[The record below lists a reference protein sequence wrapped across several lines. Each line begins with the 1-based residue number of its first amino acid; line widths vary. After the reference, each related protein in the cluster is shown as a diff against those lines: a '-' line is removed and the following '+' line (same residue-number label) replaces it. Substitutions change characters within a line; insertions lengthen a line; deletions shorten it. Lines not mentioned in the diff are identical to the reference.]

1 MTYEQEFQILSSLTK
16 FAEETGGEFFCVIKN
31 TDDWDH
37 TTQCKKPILNFIGKN
52 GLEVNIE
59 FTKENNLRI
68 RRFLELE
75 LFNKEEVSKIP
86 CYNIKPF
93 FSYMKSQCNNC
104 QDLFQDVDFY
114 DMFLFAKYKNINI
127 PEGIS
132 YLNLRKILR
141 EYIINKTEYE
151 PIRKFVHVP
160 LSTRVLPSIE
170 SNFVHD
176 VINQKLVYPQYQI
189 EGQDNGR
196 LNATAKHRKAYNP
209 HTLSMEQKKNL
220 ELRNSDEVF
229 LELDFKSMEVFVL
242 AKITNDIE
250 LNNMIHSNSD
260 FYESLAQRLGIS
272 NRSNAKTAFIGNIY
286 GMGSFAL
293 SKELD
298 ISIDS
303 AKDLQKS
310 IKTLFKD
317 SFEYLQSKIE
327 EAKNNGIVKDCLG
340 RVRTFVAGEEYK
352 AMNFSIQAPSSMI
365 CCEFLVKLHDC
376 VKGMAKI
383 LFSVH
388 DSYCLSVERKAGPD
402 VLKNAIN
409 CLESSSDLINGLK
422 LIVEPS
428 GGKSLSSM
436 KPLRKNSK

>member
-1 MTYEQEFQILSSLTK
+1 
-16 FAEETGGEFFCVIKN
+16 
-31 TDDWDH
+31 
-37 TTQCKKPILNFIGKN
+37 
-52 GLEVNIE
+52 
-59 FTKENNLRI
+59 
-68 RRFLELE
+68 
-75 LFNKEEVSKIP
+75 
-86 CYNIKPF
+86 
-93 FSYMKSQCNNC
+93 MKSQCNNC

-250 LNNMIHSNSD
+250 LNNMINSNSD

-286 GMGSFAL
+286 
-293 SKELD
+293 
-298 ISIDS
+298 
-303 AKDLQKS
+303 
-310 IKTLFKD
+310 
-317 SFEYLQSKIE
+317 
-327 EAKNNGIVKDCLG
+327 
-340 RVRTFVAGEEYK
+340 
-352 AMNFSIQAPSSMI
+352 
-365 CCEFLVKLHDC
+365 
-376 VKGMAKI
+376 
-383 LFSVH
+383 
-388 DSYCLSVERKAGPD
+388 
-402 VLKNAIN
+402 
-409 CLESSSDLINGLK
+409 
-422 LIVEPS
+422 
-428 GGKSLSSM
+428 
-436 KPLRKNSK
+436 